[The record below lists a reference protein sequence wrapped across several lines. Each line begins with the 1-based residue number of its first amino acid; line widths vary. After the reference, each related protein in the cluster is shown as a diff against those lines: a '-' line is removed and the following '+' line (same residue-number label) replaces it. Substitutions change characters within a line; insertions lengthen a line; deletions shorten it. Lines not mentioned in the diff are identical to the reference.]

1 MAKQASTY
9 GYGSS
14 DAWAFGPGTK
24 SPARVHTEPV
34 HTEPVHT
41 EPVHTEPAHSEPMP
55 VVDTAPAP
63 QQSSE
68 YQKPAVFSYE
78 RPAVFLAEPSEP
90 SAAERDVW
98 DQPVGFGRGGR
109 APGGGEGR
117 HSAGAPHA

>member
-34 HTEPVHT
+34 HTQ
-41 EPVHTEPAHSEPMP
+41 PANSEPMP
-55 VVDTAPAP
+55 VVDTAPAS
-63 QQSSE
+63 QYRSE
-68 YQKPAVFSYE
+68 YQQPAVFSYE
-78 RPAVFLAEPSEP
+78 RPAVFLTEPSEP

-98 DQPVGFGRGGR
+98 DQLPPERPKRGGR
-109 APGGGEGR
+109 YVGKHRA
-117 HSAGAPHA
+117 

>member
-9 GYGSS
+9 GYGTS
-14 DAWAFGPGTK
+14 DAWAFGPGTR
-24 SPARVHTEPV
+24 SPAPQRTEPV
-34 HTEPVHT
+34 RTEPT
-41 EPVHTEPAHSEPMP
+41 HSEPLP

-63 QQSSE
+63 QYGGE

-98 DQPVGFGRGGR
+98 DQLPAERPKRSRRYVGKHR
-109 APGGGEGR
+109 A
-117 HSAGAPHA
+117 